1 MDATKLITLGAV
13 AVGGYFL
20 YENFFATAALPSD
33 AAFLQQI
40 PVGTVVA
47 IPSSAAA
54 LTTMESG
61 ATATTA
67 LGYLYYSPSL
77 KLYYA
82 SFTAPTAT
90 QLASQGMPV
99 TGPAVP
105 AASATGS
112 TATTTTSPAAT
123 TTAAAAPTNY
133 AAMCTATRTAVQQSG
148 DPNFTA
154 SGGDYLGTPY
164 QWQFYWNLQPGAPNL
179 NINGM
184 FSNTSAQ
191 TSGAQFC
198 AAVSTYLA
206 AQGLAGYLA
215 GMGFYGM
222 GTDTPDSSDVNQAA
236 ADFIGSISTIDPL
249 QGATTNDYSTSGTG
263 LLLANTPA
271 TVATTSNYTPVYIA
285 LAAAVGVIMLAG
297 GHR

>member
-33 AAFLQQI
+33 AEYGGQI
-40 PVGTVVA
+40 PVGSVVN
-47 IPSSAAA
+47 IPASGATTAA
-54 LTTMESG
+54 LQTG

-67 LGYLYYSPSL
+67 VGYLYYSPSTA
-77 KLYYA
+77 LYY
-82 SFTAPTAT
+82 SSYTAPTPAQTAASHSAAT
-90 QLASQGMPV
+90 SSTAS
-99 TGPAVP
+99 TTSAASTTP
-105 AASATGS
+105 AATG
-112 TATTTTSPAAT
+112 TTTTTTPPAAT
-123 TTAAAAPTNY
+123 PVNY

-184 FSNTSAQ
+184 FPNTSAQ

-198 AAVSTYLA
+198 SAVSTYLA

-222 GTDTPDSSDVNQAA
+222 GDDSSDVNQAA

-271 TVATTSNYTPVYIA
+271 TATTSNNTPIYIA

-297 GHR
+297 GRR